1 MSGDEIRTRTLPLL
15 REIRATICSSLNGC
29 WSTVGEGN
37 ALWALQSRYKL
48 QKGVI
53 NTQSVF
59 RFNDLD
65 SANGVTFAI
74 VGGTG
79 KFKKAHGTVTPR
91 RVGQT
96 GWMSGEEL
104 PADLT
109 RLR

>member
-1 MSGDEIRTRTLPLL
+1 MTKFTLFESPMPGDEIPDPNTTPLL

-37 ALWALQSRYKL
+37 ALWALQSHYKL

-65 SANGVTFAI
+65 SANGVTFA
-74 VGGTG
+74 
-79 KFKKAHGTVTPR
+79 
-91 RVGQT
+91 
-96 GWMSGEEL
+96 MSGG
-104 PADLT
+104 PASSRKLT
-109 RLR
+109 AR